1 MIAEATAFQVRTIP
15 IFRVQGL
22 TLSADRLTIF
32 AKAKNKSEEMA
43 LGDPARAATKTMAA
57 STIRVAPALAVV
69 AVVRDFGLDP
79 AAILTEADWSPA
91 VLDDPENVV
100 PYAAVARLIAV
111 AAART
116 GCDHFG
122 LLFGVKAGPSV
133 IGALGFASR
142 HAPDVRSALRLLT
155 EHFACHDRGGV
166 VTLAEKGTVTTLG
179 YRILDPKVPG
189 SGHIAAGSLAIGFQ
203 LMKALCGPYWR
214 PLETNFAFHRPADV
228 RPYQN
233 LFGDAVRF
241 DAGESA
247 FSFASHWLDSKI
259 IGADA
264 ELQRVLLRS
273 IGETRSS
280 KELNLRDEVRGVL
293 AGMIGHG
300 DINQMAVASAFGL
313 SSRTLHRRLAL
324 LGASFQDLLDDVRC
338 DTACRLLEDTTLPI
352 SQMALLLGYSE
363 VSAFTRSFKRR
374 QACGPGAWRASRSPE
389 IRTLNETQQTRE

>member
-1 MIAEATAFQVRTIP
+1 MIASSVTFPVRTIP
-15 IFRVQGL
+15 ILRLHGL
-22 TLSADRLTIF
+22 TLSVDRLTIF
-32 AKAKNKSEEMA
+32 AKSKNKSEETA
-43 LGDPARAATKTMAA
+43 QGYPARATTKTMAA

-79 AAILTEADWSPA
+79 LTILTEADWSPA
-91 VLDDPENVV
+91 LLNDPENVV

-111 AAART
+111 AASRT

-122 LLFGVKAGPSV
+122 LLFGMKAGPSV

-166 VTLAEKGTVTTLG
+166 ATLAERGMVTTLG
-179 YRILDPKVPG
+179 YRILDPKVLG

-203 LMKALCGPYWR
+203 LMKMLCGSYWR
-214 PLETNFAFHRPADV
+214 PLETSFAFHRPADV

-247 FSFASHWLDSKI
+247 FSFASHWLDSKVV
-259 IGADA
+259 GADA

-273 IGETRSS
+273 IGETKSS
-280 KELNLRDEVRGVL
+280 NERDLRDEVRGVL

-300 DINQMAVASAFGL
+300 NINQMTVASAFGL
-313 SSRTLHRRLAL
+313 SSRTLHRRLAS
-324 LGASFQDLLDDVRC
+324 LGANFQDLLDEVRC
-338 DTACRLLEDTTLPI
+338 ETACRLLEDTTLPI

-374 QACGPGAWRASRSPE
+374 QACGPGAWRASRSSRARDTE
-389 IRTLNETQQTRE
+389 RDTAHR